1 MSVHAR
7 KRSRGRVA
15 YEVIWREHGG
25 RQRCETFWTRREADA
40 RDREIRDLR
49 DRGRHDAIDAGS
61 EPLAEAT
68 ERWWV
73 DHVESAVSQNTA
85 KVYASALDGHLL
97 PRLGAV
103 PIRDIQPA
111 DVVGLQR
118 DLREDGVG
126 EAMTQKTLM
135 VLSGIMRHSQLLGRI
150 PANPVGPVRIRQ
162 ARRKRAIRPLPP
174 ETVER
179 MRALVLARDRVR
191 EAALL
196 SLLAY
201 AGLRPGEA
209 FALRW
214 DCVGDRTLIVEH
226 GRADGSLKATKT
238 DRIRTVG
245 LLGPVV
251 ADLDVWRAAAPGA
264 ADSNLLFPRHDGD
277 VFRDT
282 DYHNWRGRQFDPIAQ
297 AAGATDATPYTL
309 RHSFASLLVQ
319 AGWNALEIS
328 HEMGNS
334 PEIVQRD
341 YSHLF
346 REFARGER
354 LDPERM
360 IAAAR
365 DAAAIAGV
373 V

>member
-7 KRSRGRVA
+7 KRARGRLVF
-15 YEVIWREHGG
+15 EVIWRAPDG
-25 RQRCETFWTRREADA
+25 RQRCETFSTRRQAEG

-49 DRGRHDAIDAGS
+49 DRGRHEAIDAGS
-61 EPLAEAT
+61 ESLAQAT

-73 DHVESAVSQNTA
+73 DHVETAVSQSTA
-85 KVYASALDGHLL
+85 KVYASALDLHLI

-103 PIRDIQPA
+103 PIRDIAPG
-111 DVVGLQR
+111 DVVALQR
-118 DLREDGVG
+118 DLRDDGVG
-126 EAMTQKTLM
+126 AAMTQKTLM

-150 PANPVGPVRIRQ
+150 PTNPVGPVRIKQ
-162 ARRKRAIRPLPP
+162 PKRKRAIRPLAP
-174 ETVER
+174 ETIER
-179 MRALVLARDRVR
+179 MRALVLARDRPR
-191 EAALL
+191 DAALL

-214 DCVGDRTLIVEH
+214 DCVGDRALIIEH

-245 LLGPVV
+245 LLAAVV
-251 ADLDVWRAAAPGA
+251 EDLEAWETDAPAATASG
-264 ADSNLLFPRHDGD
+264 LLFPRRDGD
-277 VFRDT
+277 VFRDA
-282 DYHNWRGRQFDPIAQ
+282 DYQNWRRRIFDPTSE
-297 AAGATDATPYTL
+297 AAGAAEATPYTL

-319 AGWNALEIS
+319 AGWNALEIAN
-328 HEMGNS
+328 EMGNS
-334 PEIVQRD
+334 PEVVQRD

-354 LDPERM
+354 VEPESL
-360 IAAAR
+360 
-365 DAAAIAGV
+365 IAGARSLV
-373 V
+373 LQS